1 MLIIKSMDSLQI
13 PAFQRKALKTF
24 VFFPF
29 FFFLKREC
37 EGALSEEG

>member
-13 PAFQRKALKTF
+13 PAFQRKTFKTVSF
-24 VFFPF
+24 SSLF
-29 FFFLKREC
+29 FFFKREC